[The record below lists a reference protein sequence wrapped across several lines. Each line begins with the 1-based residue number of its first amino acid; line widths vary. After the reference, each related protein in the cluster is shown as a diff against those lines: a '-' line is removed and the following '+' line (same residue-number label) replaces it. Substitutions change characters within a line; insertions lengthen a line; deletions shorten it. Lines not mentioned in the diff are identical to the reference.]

1 MNLKISVICPF
12 PVEGQLNQQALFY
25 NFKWNKMTLCKRIYA
40 MTKTFFTGSYKELAW
55 HMLGTWKHILKW
67 KEIFDF
73 NVPWNFQSMQT
84 CLATLK
90 KKKPIYF
97 ACFHKRETTFF
108 FWITKRF
115 AQNQWNSLAWFW
127 LILSGSQS
135 KNLLKPLAIW
145 SSQMAWYSVY
155 ICQTLQGG
163 KIPWE
168 APIAIV
174 TWPFN
179 HMIWLDHVTK

>member
-12 PVEGQLNQQALFY
+12 PVEGQVNQQALFY

-40 MTKTFFTGSYKELAW
+40 MTKTFFTGSYRELAW

-73 NVPWNFQSMQT
+73 NVPWNFQSLQT
-84 CLATLK
+84 CLATLLK

-115 AQNQWNSLAWFW
+115 AQNQGNSLAWFW
-127 LILSGSQS
+127 LIYVLKGRCERERNSALRKQKSCHIQKQPLEVLY
-135 KNLLKPLAIW
+135 KNLTNFTGKHL
-145 SSQMAWYSVY
+145 
-155 ICQTLQGG
+155 CQSLFFSLQ
-163 KIPWE
+163 
-168 APIAIV
+168 
-174 TWPFN
+174 
-179 HMIWLDHVTK
+179 LY